1 MDRPWLTHFLTA
13 VAAGSSLSEAA
24 RAAGVPA
31 STVYRLRKEDAD
43 FQAALA
49 DAEEESVDILETE
62 ARRRAVDGE
71 PEPVLYQGQPTYE
84 LEYDDAGYPIYD
96 TIQQETPGFNEKGEP
111 IVQLIDVKRPR
122 RKLDADGNP
131 VVLTVRKR
139 SDSLLTLLLKGRR
152 KDVFADRKEITGKD
166 GAPLPPQIVIATG
179 VPSVGPS
186 LDDLV

>member
-1 MDRPWLTHFLTA
+1 MDRPWLTPFLTA

-62 ARRRAVDGE
+62 ARRRAVTGVE
-71 PEPVLYQGQPTYE
+71 EPVFHQGVIC
-84 LEYDDAGYPIYD
+84 GH
-96 TIQQETPGFNEKGEP
+96 K
-111 IVQLIDVKRPR
+111 
-122 RKLDADGNP
+122 
-131 VVLTVRKR
+131 TVY

-152 KDVFADRKEITGKD
+152 KLFATDRTELTGAN
-166 GAPLPPQIVIATG
+166 GGPLKVDDTTRAARIAALMQIAEQRKRSTEGG
-179 VPSVGPS
+179 VS